1 MGTIGGDAVKNV
13 NSAVLEVINERMNY
27 VEGLATSSRSA
38 VDSNISTLLAKI
50 AEINMAEPPVADT
63 TVFPNIPTATFYDI
77 QVPDIPPIDLGD
89 YDDPVYQEVPVPDM
103 PPLPQTYEIDR
114 MTLYEEL
121 SVPESELVIEDLTYI
136 TDLSDY
142 LEAKL
147 KAFIDNGV
155 SGLSTTVEQAIYD
168 RAVERK
174 RIETVAMVTETENYF
189 AARGFS
195 MPPGALS
202 GRLLEIQQQAD
213 NAMTDINNDIL
224 RMQGELA
231 FKGTWEAMGRAL
243 ELEKNKRDFFTTE
256 IANVL
261 DKAKTKA
268 ENLMKR
274 VGLMLQARESRLKNE
289 GMLADDVLKRYQM
302 IFDYLKTTLVRVQTN
317 AEIYKTRSQVYI
329 ANIEARLKKWEAEVK
344 EITTTI
350 DAKSK
355 ANAVNADI
363 AELGI
368 KKADLTTKAYIEKY
382 KSTNDKYAELV
393 KATVDAIKT
402 VGTLYAQVA
411 SGALSAIH
419 AGVSMS
425 TSGGANVGY
434 SASDS
439 YSYSESRSQSESK
452 QEVV

>member
-1 MGTIGGDAVKNV
+1 MSYTEVVGINDDVMK
-13 NSAVLEVINERMNY
+13 VINERMNY
-27 VEGLATSSRSA
+27 VEDVATSSKTA
-38 VDSNISTLLAKI
+38 VDNNIATLLAKI
-50 AEINMAEPPVADT
+50 AEINTAEPSVIDT
-63 TVFPNIPTATFYDI
+63 TVFPAIPAATFYDI
-77 QVPDIPPIDLGD
+77 EVPDIPDIDI
-89 YDDPVYQEVPVPDM
+89 DDFEEPVYLEVPVPDM
-103 PPLPQTYEIDR
+103 PPFPETYEADR

-121 SVPESELVIEDLTYI
+121 SVPESELVIEDLTYV

-142 LEAKL
+142 LETKL
-147 KAFIDNGV
+147 KSFLDNGV

-224 RMQGELA
+224 RMQGEMA
-231 FKGTWEAMGRAL
+231 FKGTWEALGRTL
-243 ELEKNKRDFFTTE
+243 ELEKQKRDFFAVE
-256 IANVL
+256 IGNVL

-268 ENLMKR
+268 DNLMKR
-274 VGLMLQARESRLKNE
+274 VELMLQARESRLKNE
-289 GMLADDVLKRYQM
+289 GMIADDVLKRYQM
-302 IFDYLKTTLVRVQTN
+302 IYDYLKTTLVRVQAN

-344 EITTTI
+344 EITTVI

-382 KSTNDKYAELV
+382 KSSNEKYADLV

-419 AGVSMS
+419 AGVSLSSSGSAGISDSSS
-425 TSGGANVGY
+425 TSH
-434 SASDS
+434 
-439 YSYSESRSQSESK
+439 SESVSESEIR